1 MKRMWY
7 VNVGSNKIELSDK
20 YNVTIVFNYDLE
32 IIESNMI
39 EDKNS
44 KKIFDSARKQVSKV
58 IKFLK

>member
-7 VNVGSNKIELSDK
+7 VNVCSNKIELSDQ
-20 YNVTIVFNYDLE
+20 YNVAIVFNYDLE

-39 EDKNS
+39 EDRNS
-44 KKIFDSARKQVSKV
+44 KKIFDSARKQMKKV